1 MTLLEQEDMLK
12 DTFSSVTL
20 WIACQKLCPYV
31 MECWREQSGVSSMK
45 SVVPFMRDLP

>member
-31 MECWREQSGVSSMK
+31 MEEVTSLATLIIKKG
-45 SVVPFMRDLP
+45 P